1 MVPTAPSSN
10 AALHAGENRPLK
22 RSGPAELFPDRLP
35 AARHLDPAAAL
46 AFRTPLHEHVLSADG
61 KAAGVIT
68 LLGMMFTVLARFA
81 TNLSELV
88 QPGPFR
94 YVFSALV
101 FGFAVL
107 SLLAVVQSFR
117 TISPRFPKAP
127 PSLAFFGDI
136 ARLSREEYVA
146 RVEALSADEALR
158 QMLSYN
164 HTASRICVEKLRQLR
179 LGLRCF
185 EWAAGCWLLVV
196 AVLVVRTFLTW

>member
-1 MVPTAPSSN
+1 MVPTASPSN
-10 AALHAGENRPLK
+10 ETPV
-22 RSGPAELFPDRLP
+22 FPDRVP
-35 AARHLDPAAAL
+35 VPRHLDPAAAL

-81 TNLSELV
+81 ANLSDLV
-88 QPGPFR
+88 QPGPLR
-94 YVFSALV
+94 YFFSALV
-101 FGFAVL
+101 LGFAVL

-136 ARLSREEYVA
+136 AALSREEYVA
-146 RVEALSADEALR
+146 RVEALPAEEALR

-179 LGLRCF
+179 VGMRCF
-185 EWAAGCWLLVV
+185 EWAAGCWLVLV
-196 AVLVVRTFLTW
+196 AVLVARAYFPW

>member
-1 MVPTAPSSN
+1 M
-10 AALHAGENRPLK
+10 
-22 RSGPAELFPDRLP
+22 GPLFPDRVP
-35 AARHLDPAAAL
+35 VAQHLDPAAAL

-81 TNLSELV
+81 AQLSDLV
-88 QPGPFR
+88 KPGPLR
-94 YVFSALV
+94 YFFLGLILGFAGSALC
-101 FGFAVL
+101 
-107 SLLAVVQSFR
+107 AVVQSFR

-136 ARLSREEYVA
+136 ARLSRDEYVA
-146 RVEALSADEALR
+146 RMESLTPDEALQ

-164 HTASRICVEKLRQLR
+164 HTASRICVDKLRQLR

-185 EWAAGCWLLVV
+185 EWAAGCWVLLV
-196 AVLVVRTFLTW
+196 AVLVVRTFWPW

>member
-10 AALHAGENRPLK
+10 EPLPTEENGPLK
-22 RSGPAELFPDRLP
+22 RSGPAALFPDRVP
-35 AARHLDPAAAL
+35 VARHLDPAAAL

-81 TNLSELV
+81 TQLSDLV
-88 QPGPFR
+88 KPGPLR
-94 YVFSALV
+94 YFFSAVIL
-101 FGFAVL
+101 GFAMSAL
-107 SLLAVVQSFR
+107 FAVVQSFR

-146 RVEALSADEALR
+146 RVESLSADEALR

-164 HTASRICVEKLRQLR
+164 HTASRICVDKLKQLR
-179 LGLRCF
+179 LGLRSF
-185 EWAAGCWLLVV
+185 QWAAGCWMLLVV
-196 AVLVVRTFLTW
+196 ILAVKAYVPW